1 MCEFTAYTRA
11 IHHSASS
18 QGSSGNCVG
27 AEFLDRGS
35 WVDSSMGL
43 AAQTPDQVPEK
54 MVTTLDGNP
63 EIFETP
69 HHMGRA

>member
-1 MCEFTAYTRA
+1 M
-11 IHHSASS
+11 SS
-18 QGSSGNCVG
+18 QPTPEPYTTQPLARVVLETVG

-43 AAQTPDQVPEK
+43 AAQTPDQVPEE
-54 MVTTLDGNP
+54 METLDGNP